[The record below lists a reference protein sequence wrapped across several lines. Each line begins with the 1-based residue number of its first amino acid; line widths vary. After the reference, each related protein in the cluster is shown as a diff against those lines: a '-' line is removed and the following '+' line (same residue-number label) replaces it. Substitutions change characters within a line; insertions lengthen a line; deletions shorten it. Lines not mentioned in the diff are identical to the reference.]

1 VQMKTKHKRLNRIK
15 KHRSAKLITAL
26 CLILFLPVYAIAGVV
41 VMSPSDDAMIVKQQ
55 PYLNQGALPILK
67 IQPDKE
73 TQRALVKFDFSA
85 YAINASDVESARLS
99 VHVEYNDGNFENRG
113 NAADIRLHRMKESW
127 QETSVAWRCDTCSSD
142 WDGGNYAAKESDRVR
157 VSDIASGTIQ
167 FDVTKDVKAWL
178 NNEEGNNG
186 WLIKKQRESKG
197 GIIVLSAKEGS
208 HAPQLILSLDTLSD
222 VAPPSVAIVKPAG
235 GLLIS
240 DDAPIFN
247 AIYSDDTSINEGDVL
262 IVLDDAINVAS
273 YCSISQSASS
283 CTLTGLMPGI
293 HALEI
298 AVWDSVGNASSDT
311 LNFLYLDS
319 ANRDGFA
326 SKWHTGSGLPEAA
339 LGSNSDLY
347 LNENNADV
355 YKKDNGR
362 WVLSLNIQGS
372 QGEQGLQGQK
382 GRQGEKGDTG
392 SVGQTGSKGNQGL
405 QGKRGFDGPKGNAG
419 LQGIPGVIGQTGEKG
434 EQGDAGIKYVAV
446 SCKDD
451 ERVVGFG
458 ENGQL
463 ICGVVGVGGG
473 ENAGGRFLGKLN
485 DTGIDTCWKEG
496 DGTIFS
502 CPQSMNVHGQD
513 GDYGRDALAQN
524 GGLNKVGYG
533 PAGFDLTKLD
543 MAGND
548 LPEEAENWR
557 CLRDNV
563 SGLVWE
569 AKKERQVLDSL
580 QYVYSYHWYDSA
592 EGEVF
597 TGTKPVPDS
606 CGGIDCNTEAFVNA
620 INDIKLCGIE
630 GWRIPTAHEFHSI
643 FDYGLETNAKVASR
657 NMIITRGFSL
667 DYFQDW
673 LSWHGA
679 FWTSSE
685 YDDVNYIAQSK
696 SSIRP
701 NGIQESSTFN
711 LMLVSGGLQ

>member
-1 VQMKTKHKRLNRIK
+1 MKIKHKRLNRIK

-26 CLILFLPVYAIAGVV
+26 CLILFLPICANAGVV
-41 VMSPSDDAMIVKQQ
+41 VMTPSDDAMIVKQQ
-55 PYLNQGALPILK
+55 PYLNQGALPLLK

-85 YAINASDVESARLS
+85 YAINASNVESAMLS

-142 WDGGNYAAKESDRVR
+142 WDGGNYADKESDRVR

-178 NNEEGNNG
+178 NNEESNNG

-208 HAPQLILSLDTLSD
+208 HAPQLILSLDTQSD

-235 GLLIS
+235 GLLIG
-240 DDAPIFN
+240 DDAPVFN
-247 AIYSDDTSINEGDVL
+247 AIYSDDTSISEGDVL
-262 IVLDDAINVAS
+262 IVLDDAINIGS
-273 YCSISQSASS
+273 YCNISQSASS

-293 HALEI
+293 HVLEV
-298 AVWDSVGNASSDT
+298 AVWDSVGNASSDS

-339 LGSNSDLY
+339 FGSNSDLY
-347 LNENNADV
+347 LNEDNADV
-355 YKKDNGR
+355 YKKENGN

-392 SVGQTGSKGNQGL
+392 AVGQTGSKGNQGL
-405 QGKRGFDGPKGNAG
+405 QGMRGFDGPKGNAG
-419 LQGIPGVIGQTGEKG
+419 LQGIPGAIGQTGEKG

-446 SCKDD
+446 SCNDD

-463 ICGVVGVGGG
+463 ICAVVAAGGG
-473 ENAGGRFLGKLN
+473 EGVNDLGKLN
-485 DTGIDTCWKEG
+485 DTGMDVCWS
-496 DGTIFS
+496 DADSNLYT
-502 CPQSMNVHGQD
+502 CPQNIVIHGQD
-513 GDYGRDALAQN
+513 GDYGRDVLAQN
-524 GGLNKVGYG
+524 GDLIKEGSG
-533 PAGFDLTKLD
+533 PVGFDLTKID
-543 MAGND
+543 MQGND
-548 LPEEAENWR
+548 LPEEAEIWR

-563 SGLVWE
+563 TGLIWE
-569 AKKERQVLDSL
+569 VKSNQNDVPKL
-580 QYVYSYHWYDSA
+580 QYAFEYYWYDTDD
-592 EGEVF
+592 GDVF
-597 TGTKPVPDS
+597 TGSKPQPGS
-606 CGGIDCNTEAFVNA
+606 CGGIDCNTEAYVVA
-620 INDIKLCGIE
+620 INALNLCGINT
-630 GWRIPTAHEFHSI
+630 WHIPTVHELHSVI
-643 FDYGLETNAKVASR
+643 DYGYSLDSEPYMRGLSINSFKQWSKYFNGTFWSSSYHMEQQNLVNSFSGLVTLGSRAEKTAKLILV
-657 NMIITRGFSL
+657 TRG
-667 DYFQDW
+667 
-673 LSWHGA
+673 
-679 FWTSSE
+679 
-685 YDDVNYIAQSK
+685 K
-696 SSIRP
+696 
-701 NGIQESSTFN
+701 
-711 LMLVSGGLQ
+711 